1 MVARQ
6 MLAVLLH
13 TACLAVLQ
21 LGLWTAS
28 SAPAA
33 APPKETAVGGG
44 IYFDQVW
51 SPANSPYV
59 LTKNVKI
66 GPNTTV
72 TVEPGVIIEGDGHD
86 ISVVGTFVIAGGS
99 GAPGSDTAV
108 KVNNL
113 HVVAGKGESGGID
126 IRGADWTG
134 GSILD
139 ADRHKGDKVWLNIRD
154 SVVNG
159 VGVIFLFFPTRDCAI
174 ERNVFASSGGISSG
188 SQGVEVKVENNVFYM
203 QTSDFA
209 VKNWWVGVGLS
220 FLCSCRFVRRVA
232 VRVR

>member
-6 MLAVLLH
+6 MRVVLLH
-13 TACLAVLQ
+13 AACFAVLH
-21 LGLWTAS
+21 LGLRTAS

-33 APPKETAVGGG
+33 APPKETVVGGG
-44 IYFDQVW
+44 IYFNQVW
-51 SPANSPYV
+51 SAANSPYV

-72 TVEPGVIIEGDGHD
+72 TVEPGVVIEGDGHD
-86 ISVVGTFVIAGGS
+86 LSVVGTFVIAGGS

-113 HVVAGKGESGGID
+113 HVIGGRGESGGID

-134 GSILD
+134 GSVLD
-139 ADRHKGDKVWLNIRD
+139 AERHKGDKVWLNIRD
-154 SVVNG
+154 SVING

-174 ERNVFASSGGISSG
+174 ERNVFVSSGGISSG

-209 VKNWWVGVGLS
+209 VKNWCVNLS
-220 FLCSCRFVRRVA
+220 CVCLFSLRFGHRPPQ
-232 VRVR
+232 